1 MQLEVDFMKWW
12 TAEETRIQE
21 EARQGSEAL
30 GASPSSR
37 SRNQGGKKPHSNT
50 RSKAGEATP
59 AGGSGKGGRGGKSS
73 QSTVDGETP
82 PAGGSSIRV
91 NTNVVPS
98 SDGQRSRNR
107 PRTRR

>member
-1 MQLEVDFMKWW
+1 MKWW
-12 TAEETRIQE
+12 TAEEARVQE
-21 EARQGSEAL
+21 EARQASEAL

-37 SRNQGGKKPHSNT
+37 RRNQGGKKPRSNA
-50 RSKAGEATP
+50 RSKTGEATP

-73 QSTVDGETP
+73 QSTVHGETP

-107 PRTRR
+107 PRTHR

>member
-1 MQLEVDFMKWW
+1 MQREVDFMKWW

-21 EARQGSEAL
+21 EARRASEAL
-30 GASPSSR
+30 GASPSR
-37 SRNQGGKKPHSNT
+37 SRKQGGKKPHSNT

-59 AGGSGKGGRGGKSS
+59 ADGRGGKFS
-73 QSTVDGETP
+73 QSIVDGETP
-82 PAGGSSIRV
+82 PAGGSSIEV

-98 SDGQRSRNR
+98 SGGQRSRNR